1 MDRLKEYAGKVSRNH
16 TRTVWILK
24 CDIRKFFANID
35 HGILENILMEQLNDC
50 DTVSLMKEIIRSFH
64 TEGETNVGLPL
75 GNLTSQLLVNIYM
88 NEFDQFLKRKL
99 KVRYCVRYADD
110 FVILHESKEY
120 LVNLLPEISVFL
132 ASRLKLSLH
141 PDKVFIKTFASG
153 VDFLGWVHFP
163 DHRVLRT
170 TTKKRMFRRVEAS
183 SNELSIA
190 SYQGL
195 LSHGDANKL
204 GRKLSDL
211 NRRWKDN
218 EGEN

>member
-1 MDRLKEYAGKVSRNH
+1 
-16 TRTVWILK
+16 
-24 CDIRKFFANID
+24 
-35 HGILENILMEQLNDC
+35 
-50 DTVSLMKEIIRSFH
+50 
-64 TEGETNVGLPL
+64 
-75 GNLTSQLLVNIYM
+75 
-88 NEFDQFLKRKL
+88 
-99 KVRYCVRYADD
+99 
-110 FVILHESKEY
+110 
-120 LVNLLPEISVFL
+120 VFL